1 MNSVSLI
8 RLFDLIKTGIYS
20 GSVAI
25 ITDEAPTAHMM
36 HQLSEKSLQHFKSVT
51 VWNLSNEFAEHA
63 LHGNTEMLL
72 VYGLEQC
79 LPDSA
84 AIHSARTRLDIRR
97 NSGKFSIMF
106 LDQATYKKHFC
117 DSNQP
122 FYLFCDSLEE
132 ARVTDLTT

>member
-8 RLFDLIKTGIYS
+8 RLFDLMETGIYS
-20 GSVAI
+20 GCVAI

-36 HQLSEKSLQHFKSVT
+36 NQLSEKSLQYFRSVT

-63 LHGNTEMLL
+63 LHGDTEMLL

-84 AIHSARTRLDIRR
+84 AIHSARTSLDIRR
-97 NSGKFSIMF
+97 SSGMFSI
-106 LDQATYKKHFC
+106 
-117 DSNQP
+117 
-122 FYLFCDSLEE
+122 
-132 ARVTDLTT
+132 VDLHLKLTQDLH

>member
-20 GSVAI
+20 GCAAI

-36 HQLSEKSLQHFKSVT
+36 NQLSEKSLQHFRSVN
-51 VWNLSNEFAEHA
+51 VWNLSNELTKHA
-63 LHGNTEMLL
+63 LQGDIEILL
-72 VYGLEQC
+72 VYGLEHC

-84 AIHSARTRLDIRR
+84 AMHSARTYLDIRR
-97 NSGKFSIMF
+97 NSGMFSMMF
-106 LDQATYKKHFC
+106 LDQSTYNKHFC

-122 FYLFCDSLEE
+122 FYLFCDSI
-132 ARVTDLTT
+132 DQKSISDWI

>member
-1 MNSVSLI
+1 MSSVSFI
-8 RLFDLIKTGIYS
+8 RLLDLIKTGIYS
-20 GSVAI
+20 GCVAI

-36 HQLSEKSLQHFKSVT
+36 NQLSEKSFQYFRSVT
-51 VWNLSNEFAEHA
+51 VWNLSHEFAKHA
-63 LHGNTEMLL
+63 LHGDIEMLL

-97 NSGKFSIMF
+97 NSGMFSIMF

-117 DSNQP
+117 DTKQP
-122 FYLFCDSLEE
+122 FYHFCDSVEE
-132 ARVTDLTT
+132 ARVTDLTE